1 MANIYTSADQLIGKT
16 PLLELTH
23 IEKKLGLKA
32 RVLAKLEY
40 LNPAGSVK
48 DRVAKA
54 MIDDAEEKGLLKP
67 GSVIIE
73 PTSGNTGIGLAA
85 VAAARGYR
93 IIIVMPD
100 TMSVERRQLMKAYGA
115 ELVLSEGAKGMK
127 GAIAKADELAA
138 SIPDSFIPGQ
148 FVNPANP
155 KAHFETT
162 GPEIYADTDGKVD
175 IFVAGVGTGGTLT
188 GKLTLG
194 AAPNADMDAATKK
207 YVDDSVASAGGGDML
222 KSVYDKDG
230 DGVVDDAQKVN
241 GHTVAKDVPA
251 DAVFTDTKYEAA
263 TDSSPGLMTAADYS
277 KLAAFSAASDYAK
290 KTDITG
296 LYKYKGS
303 KATYSA
309 LPTSGNEV
317 GDVWNVEDTGMNYA
331 WTGED
336 WDALGAMFEIVSI
349 TNTEIDT
356 ITADT

>member
-1 MANIYTSADQLIGKT
+1 MSK
-16 PLLELTH
+16 
-23 IEKKLGLKA
+23 
-32 RVLAKLEY
+32 Y
-40 LNPAGSVK
+40 LDN
-48 DRVAKA
+48 
-54 MIDDAEEKGLLKP
+54 EGLLYLWNSKIKP
-67 GSVIIE
+67 
-73 PTSGNTGIGLAA
+73 L
-85 VAAARGYR
+85 
-93 IIIVMPD
+93 
-100 TMSVERRQLMKAYGA
+100 
-115 ELVLSEGAKGMK
+115 
-127 GAIAKADELAA
+127 IAKYL
-138 SIPDSFIPGQ
+138 PL
-148 FVNPANP
+148 
-155 KAHFETT
+155 
-162 GPEIYADTDGKVD
+162 
-175 IFVAGVGTGGTLT
+175 TGGTLT

-194 AAPNADMDAATKK
+194 EAPAADMDAATKK
-207 YVDDSVASAGGGDML
+207 YVDDSVSSAGGGDML

-230 DGVVDDAQKVN
+230 NGVVDNAQKVN

-263 TDSSPGLMTAADYS
+263 TASSPGLMTAADYS

-336 WDALGAMFEIVSI
+336 WDALGAMFEIASI

>member
-1 MANIYTSADQLIGKT
+1 M
-16 PLLELTH
+16 
-23 IEKKLGLKA
+23 
-32 RVLAKLEY
+32 
-40 LNPAGSVK
+40 
-48 DRVAKA
+48 
-54 MIDDAEEKGLLKP
+54 
-67 GSVIIE
+67 
-73 PTSGNTGIGLAA
+73 
-85 VAAARGYR
+85 
-93 IIIVMPD
+93 
-100 TMSVERRQLMKAYGA
+100 
-115 ELVLSEGAKGMK
+115 
-127 GAIAKADELAA
+127 
-138 SIPDSFIPGQ
+138 
-148 FVNPANP
+148 
-155 KAHFETT
+155 
-162 GPEIYADTDGKVD
+162 
-175 IFVAGVGTGGTLT
+175 
-188 GKLTLG
+188 
-194 AAPNADMDAATKK
+194 
-207 YVDDSVASAGGGDML
+207 
-222 KSVYDKDG
+222 
-230 DGVVDDAQKVN
+230 
-241 GHTVAKDVPA
+241 AKDVPA